1 MQINGHHKA
10 LGRESTEEWSGASGT
25 DREGDTSKPEI
36 IPMDK

>member
-10 LGRESTEEWSGASGT
+10 LGRESTEEWPGSSEM

-36 IPMDK
+36 IAMDK